1 MKLPISKF
9 KYLDGIHRSM
19 PNLNRIR
26 GRGRAGF
33 AYRGRIAT
41 PSGIRGAGISTQR
54 GTNNPSRVT
63 NYGLSR
69 TNNSNSRL
77 IGQQNDSN
85 ARMPPPN
92 AIPRMSRDPPYR
104 EDNITTTVERKK
116 STMVSVI
123 VL

>member
-1 MKLPISKF
+1 
-9 KYLDGIHRSM
+9 M
-19 PNLNRIR
+19 PNLNRIRGR

-41 PSGIRGAGISTQR
+41 PSGIRGAGMSTQR

-104 EDNITTTVERKK
+104 EDNIPATVERKK

-123 VL
+123 VF